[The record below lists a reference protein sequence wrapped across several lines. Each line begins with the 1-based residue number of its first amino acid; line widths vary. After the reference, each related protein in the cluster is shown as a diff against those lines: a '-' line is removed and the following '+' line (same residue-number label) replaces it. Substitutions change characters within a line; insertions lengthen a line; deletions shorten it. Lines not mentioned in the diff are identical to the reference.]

1 MEYKLKL
8 RFISA
13 SCFLLITLVL
23 LSACQSMKKDNQIV
37 DSFDYTAYVSTQGC
51 DNTSSVLLI
60 DSFAEYLTSGISL
73 DYSETFFES
82 DSLLYVFCVPGA
94 VNDTIPIEKIFI
106 YNDNLYVVYWSEG
119 VLTAGQNYD
128 IVIELDNTYNF
139 SEIILN
145 KSKAINFVNSSDEY
159 ISIFQFE
166 NDLGFVFFENQS
178 ENYFSQTTMVTNQD
192 GILLEDVYFDG
203 LSNDYESLYVNMVIS
218 DNIYIEYRGN
228 VYSIEDD

>member
-23 LSACQSMKKDNQIV
+23 LSACQSIKKDNQIV

-73 DYSETFFES
+73 NYSESFFES

-94 VNDTIPIEKIFI
+94 VNDTISIEKIFI
-106 YNDNLYVVYWSEG
+106 YNDNLYVIYWSEG

-178 ENYFSQTTMVTNQD
+178 EIYFSQTTMVTNQNE
-192 GILLEDVYFDG
+192 ILLEDIYFDG
-203 LSNDYESLYVNMVIS
+203 LSNDYESLYVNMVNS
-218 DNIYIEYRGN
+218 DNIYIEYLDN
-228 VYSIEDD
+228 VYLIVDD